1 MKDHE
6 VRAAPRLR
14 FFKEEMQVISMESPS
29 EKIKRAI
36 EKTIKPRS
44 ILKRAVLKKTE
55 PSNPFSDHHADNA
68 NTMPDSF
75 NEPIQKDATV
85 QAEESI
91 SASHLN
97 SSLKSTDTKSS
108 KSRLHPGQ
116 KKPSSPLLHFDELS
130 SHRSKK
136 SDVGKEKKK
145 PVKMTAEAIKP
156 IARGLRDK
164 AETQL
169 SKYEDDNTGLQAAHT
184 TEQAGSS
191 VLHTGKQIQELRKT
205 RLRHQEEKKSQGM
218 SAHGLTFG
226 EAKNSAEAAAFSG
239 GSNPVSRQYQ
249 RKNIQKDYHAAKS
262 SKKTGQAV
270 SKTGKEAVEKAA
282 SVSDKAME
290 YVGRKKHLLAIL
302 LLGGMLAFIIQG
314 LSACSPFLEAGIMA
328 LTMGTY
334 PAEEVDIRAAEQYY
348 TKLEKQLWD
357 EMQRYELY
365 HPGYDEYVVDAQE
378 IWHDPYALIALISAY
393 NNGEEWTLDDA
404 IPIMQMFF
412 DWQYEK
418 SESLTSVQ
426 RYHTEIINGVETRV
440 WHTVTICTVTLKNK
454 NLSHAPVYTMSRE
467 KVGLYALYMSTHG
480 NMDGLFHGPHISE
493 LKDPLEYDVPQEL
506 LDADPKFALLVEE
519 ANKRLGYPYV
529 WGGYTPDTSFD
540 CSGFISWIFTETGV
554 RNIGH
559 MGATGLY
566 GISQHISEAELKPG
580 DVIFFSGTIEGESG
594 VTHCALYVGNGMM
607 VHCGNPCS
615 YYDIAHGSLRNNIC
629 GYGRLYQH

>member
-1 MKDHE
+1 MKEHE
-6 VRAAPRLR
+6 ARAAPRLR
-14 FFKEEMQVISMESPS
+14 FSKEEIQPDNLNNTS
-29 EKIKRAI
+29 EKAKKA
-36 EKTIKPRS
+36 T
-44 ILKRAVLKKTE
+44 KKTVKP
-55 PSNPFSDHHADNA
+55 PSLKGK
-68 NTMPDSF
+68 T
-75 NEPIQKDATV
+75 PIQKTYAVFQEKSALPLSDAPAVRDT
-85 QAEESI
+85 QPIADEENAFPAEESNVI
-91 SASHLN
+91 EKGERVLPNAEHSTGKSKFRTEKKKH
-97 SSLKSTDTKSS
+97 SSVS
-108 KSRLHPGQ
+108 
-116 KKPSSPLLHFDELS
+116 LHFDDS
-130 SHRSKK
+130 PSHRSKK

-145 PVKMTAEAIKP
+145 PIQKVSEAMKP
-156 IARGLRDK
+156 IARSVRD
-164 AETQL
+164 ETEARL

-191 VLHTGKQIQELRKT
+191 ALHTGKQIHELRQNC
-205 RLRHQEEKKSQGM
+205 LRHQEEKQTQTMG
-218 SAHGLTFG
+218 AHGLTFG
-226 EAKNSAEAAAFSG
+226 ETDASAEAAVSG
-239 GSNPVSRQYQ
+239 GSNPISRKYQ
-249 RKNIQKDYHAAKS
+249 RKNIQKDYRAAKAGKET
-262 SKKTGQAV
+262 SKAAG
-270 SKTGKEAVEKAA
+270 KTGKEAAEKTA
-282 SVSDKAME
+282 SISEKTVE
-290 YVGRKKHLLAIL
+290 YVGKKKQLLVLL
-302 LLGGMLAFIIQG
+302 LLGGMLIFIIQG
-314 LSACSPFLEAGIMA
+314 LSACAPLLEAGIRA
-328 LTMGTY
+328 LTLGTY
-334 PAEEVDIRAAEQYY
+334 PAEEADVWQAEQYY
-348 TKLEKQLWD
+348 ADLEWQLQD

-418 SESLTSVQ
+418 TESLTSVQ
-426 RYHTEIINGVETRV
+426 RYHTEIVDGVETKV

-480 NMDGLFHGPHISE
+480 NMDGLFHGPHVSE

-566 GISQHISEAELKPG
+566 GISQHISESELKPG

-607 VHCGNPCS
+607 VHCGSVRP
-615 YYDIAHGSLRNNIC
+615 A
-629 GYGRLYQH
+629 GRK